1 MTKEVMKQAL
11 KALTNCTD
19 YDNQGNPLEK
29 KDVVNDL
36 AIEALIEALK
46 QEQVEPVAE
55 VVEDNFSRQIVGIR
69 ERGMEAY
76 EAAKE
81 RGWVGLSD
89 ERLMEMPKQKPVAYM
104 SSTKNNQ
111 LVSKAQYD
119 SMEGKNKSHFDIFLY
134 DKPQPKQEQG
144 EPVAY
149 VYGNGDNDPILSW
162 SRWDKSG
169 REGWHETPLYTTPQ
183 QRKPLTMTELSKIF
197 ASIPNVPFDGEWHLE
212 LVRAIEAAHGIK
224 E

>member
-1 MTKEVMKQAL
+1 MKQAL

-169 REGWHETPLYTTPQ
+169 REGWHETPLYTKPQ
-183 QRKPLTMTELSKIF
+183 TKEWVGLTSAEL
-197 ASIPNVPFDGEWHLE
+197 NVISDRMRTWNSFQITD
-212 LVRAIEAAHGIK
+212 VYFAIEAKLK
-224 E
+224 EKNGH